1 MKKYLFL
8 LFIPML
14 AFMVPAKKKKV
25 IFFGDSITQAGIRPG
40 GYIPRID
47 TLAQKAGRGQEFD
60 WIGAGVSGNKV
71 YDLYLRLE
79 EDVLDKKPDIVLIYI
94 GVNDVWHKDKRGTGT
109 DFDKFGKFYEAL
121 VRKIRGV
128 GAKVI
133 VCTPAVI
140 GEKKDNVNPQDKD
153 LNEYS
158 QWIRDFAAREKLP
171 LVDLRSI
178 FTQYDQSNNP
188 QNLEKGILTNDG
200 VHLNDTGNQTV
211 AEAMWKAIG
220 VVSFK

>member
-8 LFIPML
+8 LLIPML
-14 AFMVPAKKKKV
+14 AFMAPAKKKKV

-47 TLAQKAGRGQEFD
+47 TLAQKAGRAQEFD

-121 VRKIRGV
+121 VRKIRGA

-140 GEKKDNVNPQDKD
+140 GEKKDNANPQDKD
-153 LNEYS
+153 LNDYS
-158 QWIRDFAAREKLP
+158 QWIRDFAARENLS
-171 LVDLRSI
+171 LVDLRTI
-178 FTQYDQSNNP
+178 FTQYDQSHNP
-188 QNLEKGILTNDG
+188 QNLEKGILTSDG

-220 VVSFK
+220 VVSSK